1 VTRRAAFAVLDGI
14 VAEEKNKPI
23 RDEEALAKV
32 LEAAYVM
39 QERNREKKPPE
50 KPKMAL
56 VPPSPKDPQAVG
68 GSPASPA
75 AAPPAQN
82 TIPASRSAS
91 TSVLA
96 QIVEIQQQIQI
107 RHLQLEDAM
116 SLAAER
122 LTQVARASGA
132 AIGVLEHENLRY
144 RAATGVMAPPVGSE
158 IPVEKALC
166 ASCFQTGVVFCC
178 ADVNIDR
185 LIDKNECARR
195 GIRSLIA
202 VPVFRDGS
210 VAGGLELYFPAPD
223 AFTEED
229 VHTCQLVAGLVTEA
243 LARDEEVTW
252 KKSIATERAVML
264 GALEKLRPNLAAL
277 VDTPATKEIE
287 PIGVVPSLASFTPAF
302 ACRRCGHELVGQ
314 EQYCGNCGAPRRT
327 DPASESPAEA
337 PSLQSKVAALWHMQ
351 EAMKQTSPVPPVG
364 AEAIP
369 ESMQRS
375 LDNVDGDVYADLDDG
390 VDHEES
396 FAKPPTGS
404 IPGSARVPELFASEA
419 RLRGQTPPSTER
431 RETAVTADF
440 ESSTSTDL
448 EIPLADIP
456 ADLPAPEAAALTKAP
471 DSTQPQQAATWS
483 SAATTL
489 DFLEQLAGVRNPG
502 AWAEFWSRR
511 RGDIYLAIAVVLVL
525 AVIRWG
531 IWSNH
536 SVAATA
542 NPAVSA
548 GHHKAAPDADL
559 PLFDRILIKLGLA
572 EAPDPPE
579 YRGNP
584 RTQVWVDLHTAL
596 YYCPG
601 SDLYGK
607 TPKGRFS
614 SQREAQLDQF
624 EPAYRKAC
632 D

>member
-1 VTRRAAFAVLDGI
+1 MDI

-23 RDEEALAKV
+23 RDEQTLAKV

-39 QERNREKKPPE
+39 QEQNREKELADKPGDKPAEKPPE

-56 VPPSPKDPQAVG
+56 VPP
-68 GSPASPA
+68 
-75 AAPPAQN
+75 PPNAN
-82 TIPASRSAS
+82 PSSRSAS

-107 RHLQLEDAM
+107 RHLQLEAAM

-122 LTQVARASGA
+122 LAQITGASGA
-132 AIGVLEHENLRY
+132 SIGVLEHKNLGY

-158 IPVEKALC
+158 ISVEKALC
-166 ASCFQTGVVFCC
+166 APCFQTGEIFCC
-178 ADVNIDR
+178 DDVNTEPVIDR
-185 LIDKNECARR
+185 NDCLRR
-195 GIRSLIA
+195 GIQSLIA

-210 VAGGLELYFPAPD
+210 VAGGLELYFPSPH

-229 VHTCQLVAGLVTEA
+229 VHTCQLVAGLITEA
-243 LARDEEVTW
+243 FARNEEVTW
-252 KKSIATERAVML
+252 KKSIASERAVML
-264 GALEKLRPNLAAL
+264 EALEKLRPNLAAL
-277 VDTPATKEIE
+277 VDTGGTSGAPGRESE
-287 PIGVVPSLASFTPAF
+287 PIGVVPSLANFTPTF
-302 ACRRCGHELVGQ
+302 TCRRCGHELVGQ
-314 EQYCGNCGAPRRT
+314 EQFCGNCGAQRSA
-327 DPASESPAEA
+327 DPSNENPLEA
-337 PSLQSKVAALWHMQ
+337 PSLQSKVAALWQMQ
-351 EAMKQTSPVPPVG
+351 EATQTSPPPLAD
-364 AEAIP
+364 AEVMP
-369 ESMQRS
+369 EALHGG
-375 LDNVDGDVYADLDDG
+375 LDEIGPHVDEDIEDVLEDKK
-390 VDHEES
+390 S
-396 FAKPPTGS
+396 FVSPPNGS
-404 IPGSARVPELFASEA
+404 IRGPTAAQAPELFASVEPFREQRPRSA
-419 RLRGQTPPSTER
+419 ELRAAS
-431 RETAVTADF
+431 VSADF
-440 ESSTSTDL
+440 ENSTSADL

-456 ADLPAPEAAALTKAP
+456 EDIPESEEAALRKGV
-471 DSTQPQQAATWS
+471 DSAQPQRAATWS
-483 SAATTL
+483 SAASAL
-489 DFLEQLAGVRNPG
+489 DFLEQLAGVRHPG
-502 AWAEFWSRR
+502 AWSEFWDRR
-511 RGDIYLAIAVVLVL
+511 RGDIYLAIAVLLVL

-536 SVAATA
+536 TVAVTA
-542 NPAVSA
+542 NPAASA
-548 GHHKAAPDADL
+548 AHHKPAPEADL

-579 YRGNP
+579 YKGNP